1 LQNNNFNR
9 LDNCCFCFEHDFY
22 NPTAP
27 EANKPFDSKANK
39 HILHL
44 EAEMKSKKINS
55 KKVFYTLAILFVLTI
70 IIIMVVI
77 MCPNSSK
84 NIEGELVL
92 ADMNPIVYDQ
102 SSHTIEGTIPPGATL
117 KIGEEIIETSGEFQ
131 HTLELDKSP
140 SLTTKIV
147 QMLDKKGNVI
157 QEEKVTVENV
167 RNMNVWIQ
175 IDNPEMMVD
184 GKVVMLDVPATN
196 IDGSIL
202 LPLRVIGDA
211 FDTKVDWAVQSK
223 NITVLWKNKQVDL
236 QINNKTAKINGEAF
250 ELDTPAQMLD
260 DRTMVPIRFVAEAF
274 GAEVKWSKEDASVT
288 ITQEI
293 HP

>member
-1 LQNNNFNR
+1 
-9 LDNCCFCFEHDFY
+9 
-22 NPTAP
+22 
-27 EANKPFDSKANK
+27 
-39 HILHL
+39 
-44 EAEMKSKKINS
+44 MKSKKIDS
-55 KKVFYTLAILFVLTI
+55 KKVFYTLAILFVLALI
-70 IIIMVVI
+70 VVMLI
-77 MCPNSSK
+77 VMCPNSSK

-102 SSHTIEGTIPPGATL
+102 STHTIEGTIPPGATL

-131 HTLELDKSP
+131 HTIKLDKSP

-184 GKVVMLDVPATN
+184 GKVVMLYVPATVVEDRTLLPFRA
-196 IDGSIL
+196 ISDAFGAKTTWVSETKTVVTEFAGSTIELQSGNRMIKLDSAPIL
-202 LPLRVIGDA
+202 LDVPP
-211 FDTKVDWAVQSK
+211 
-223 NITVLWKNKQVDL
+223 
-236 QINNKTAKINGEAF
+236 QIISNS
-250 ELDTPAQMLD
+250 
-260 DRTMVPIRFVAEAF
+260 TMVSVRPVAQWF
-274 GAEVKWSKEDASVT
+274 GAEVKWNGEDRSVT
-288 ITQEI
+288 IIQEI